1 MEVVFV
7 SEKLLEL
14 IEKYETKIVEI
25 EEYIE
30 NNDPSVN
37 ELLGYN
43 VRIEDYKSFIADLE
57 FLLNSNQ

>member
-1 MEVVFV
+1 M